1 MWNSSQHS
9 KGVSRRQLLQRCGAG
24 FGALALSDLVAR
36 TQSSAAG
43 PDNSPHNPLSSHVGH
58 FPARAKRVIFL
69 FMHGGPSHVDT
80 FDYKPQLEKLDGQP
94 LPIEKPRI
102 QFAQTGNLLRSPWKF
117 RQYGECGAWVSDLF
131 PHVGSC
137 VDDITFIKSIH
148 GSNEAHGG
156 ALLKINTGSDTFVRP
171 SMGAW
176 ISYGLGTENESL
188 PSFVTINPSLG
199 HGGVR
204 NFGSAFLPPIHQAT
218 RIATAREGGVTQAKI
233 ANLTHAQN
241 SRELQMLQLEML
253 RELDSLR
260 HVNRGEHATALH
272 DESLNARID
281 SFELA
286 FRMQT
291 EAPEIF
297 DLSQETEATRRL
309 YGIDQEQTSN
319 FGTQC
324 LLARRLSESGVRFIQ
339 VSHAYW
345 DQHSDLKKEHT
356 RLAGEVDKPIAGLL
370 KDLKQRGLLE
380 DTLLMW
386 GAEFG
391 RTPTA
396 QGTDG
401 RDHNPHAFT
410 YWMAG
415 GGVKAGF
422 NYGASDDFG
431 FYAAED
437 KVHVHDLHA
446 TILHLLGL
454 DHERLTY
461 RYGGREFRL
470 TDVEGKL
477 VQGIL
482 A

>member
-1 MWNSSQHS
+1 MN
-9 KGVSRRQLLQRCGAG
+9 RRQLLHQCGAG
-24 FGALALSDLVAR
+24 FAALALSDMIVRSGLCAGEP
-36 TQSSAAG
+36 AA
-43 PDNSPHNPLSSHVGH
+43 NPLAAASVSNPLLPKSPH

-80 FDYKPQLEKLDGQP
+80 FDYKPELMKRHGQP
-94 LPIEKPRI
+94 LPFEKPRI
-102 QFAQTGNLLRSPWKF
+102 QFAQTGNLLRSPWTF
-117 RQYGECGAWVSDLF
+117 RQYGQSGAWVSDLF
-131 PHVGSC
+131 PHVGRC

-156 ALLKINTGSDTFVRP
+156 ALLKMHTGSDTFVRP

-176 ISYGLGTENESL
+176 ISYGLGTENDSL
-188 PSFVTINPSLG
+188 PSFITISPTLG

-218 RIATAREGGVTQAKI
+218 RIGSAKKRK
-233 ANLTHAQN
+233 AEEDSVVPNLTNPNIPA
-241 SRELQMLQLEML
+241 ELQALQLNFA
-253 RELDSLR
+253 RDLDQLKRPVPHSMADADL
-260 HVNRGEHATALH
+260 
-272 DESLNARID
+272 DARIE

-291 EAPEIF
+291 EAPEVLEI
-297 DLSQETEATRRL
+297 DSESESTLKL
-309 YGIDQEQTSN
+309 YGIDGGPTDS
-319 FGTQC
+319 FGRQC
-324 LLARRLSESGVRFIQ
+324 LLARRLSESGVRFVQ
-339 VSHAYW
+339 SSHAYW
-345 DQHSDLKKEHT
+345 DQHSDLKEQHGT
-356 RLAGEVDKPIAGLL
+356 LAEQVDRPIAGLL
-370 KDLKQRGLLE
+370 TDLKQRGLLDE
-380 DTLLMW
+380 TLLIW

-396 QGTDG
+396 QGDNG

-422 NYGASDDFG
+422 SHGESDEFG
-431 FYAAED
+431 FYSTKD

-461 RYGGREFRL
+461 RYGGRDFRL
-470 TDVEGKL
+470 TDVEGS
-477 VQGIL
+477 VVDQIF

>member
-1 MWNSSQHS
+1 MN
-9 KGVSRRQLLQRCGAG
+9 RRQLLHRCGAG
-24 FGALALSDLVAR
+24 FGALALSDMIAR
-36 TQSSAAG
+36 SGLCAGESAADARG
-43 PDNSPHNPLSSHVGH
+43 TMASNPLASRAPH

-80 FDYKPQLEKLDGQP
+80 FDYKPELIKHHGQP
-94 LPIEKPRI
+94 LPFEKPRI

-117 RQYGECGAWVSDLF
+117 RRYGQCGAWVSDLF
-131 PHVGSC
+131 PHVGRC
-137 VDDITFIKSIH
+137 VDDITFIRSIH

-156 ALLKINTGSDTFVRP
+156 ALLKMHTGSDTFVRP

-176 ISYGLGTENESL
+176 ISYGLGSENESL
-188 PSFVTINPSLG
+188 PSFITISPTLG

-218 RIATAREGGVTQAKI
+218 RIGSAKKRKAEEDSI
-233 ANLTHAQN
+233 VPNLTNPDIPA
-241 SRELQMLQLEML
+241 ELQALQLNFATD
-253 RELDSLR
+253 LDQLKRPAPHSMADADL
-260 HVNRGEHATALH
+260 
-272 DESLNARID
+272 DARIE

-291 EAPEIF
+291 EAPEVLEI
-297 DLSQETEATRRL
+297 DSESESTLKL
-309 YGIDQEQTSN
+309 YGIDGGPTDS
-319 FGTQC
+319 FGRQC
-324 LLARRLSESGVRFIQ
+324 LLARRLSESGVRFVQ
-339 VSHAYW
+339 SSHAYW
-345 DQHSDLKKEHT
+345 DQHSDLKEQHGT
-356 RLAGEVDKPIAGLL
+356 LAEQVDRPIAGLL
-370 KDLKQRGLLE
+370 TDLKQRGLLDE
-380 DTLLMW
+380 TLLIW

-396 QGTDG
+396 QGDNG

-422 NYGASDDFG
+422 SHGESDEFG
-431 FYAAED
+431 FYSTKD

-461 RYGGREFRL
+461 RYGGRDFRL
-470 TDVEGKL
+470 TDVEGS
-477 VQGIL
+477 VVDQIF

>member
-1 MWNSSQHS
+1 MSNPLN
-9 KGVSRRQLLQRCGAG
+9 RRNLLHRCGAG
-24 FGALALSDLVAR
+24 FGSLALADLIAR
-36 TQSSAAG
+36 TSTAASNFASA
-43 PDNSPHNPLSSHVGH
+43 DDVSKTTVSPLTQNLGH

-80 FDYKPQLEKLDGQP
+80 FDYKPELIRLNGQP
-94 LPIEKPRI
+94 LPIPKPRI
-102 QFAQTGNLLRSPWKF
+102 QFAQTGNLLRSPWRF
-117 RQYGECGAWVSDLF
+117 RQYGESGAWVSDLF
-131 PHVGSC
+131 PNVGRC
-137 VDDITFIKSIH
+137 ADHITFIRSIH

-156 ALLKINTGSDTFVRP
+156 ALLKMHTGSDTFVRP

-188 PSFVTINPSLG
+188 PSFITINPTLG

-218 RIATAREGGVTQAKI
+218 RIGSTRKKKDAAEDAMIQ
-233 ANLTHAQN
+233 NLTSDLVSPEMQ
-241 SRELQMLQLEML
+241 SLQLDL
-253 RELDSLR
+253 VRDLDR
-260 HVNRGEHATALH
+260 MKRPAVHAAVDADL
-272 DESLNARID
+272 DARID

-291 EAPEIF
+291 AAPEIL
-297 DLSQETEATRRL
+297 DLSLESDSTMKL
-309 YGIDQEQTSN
+309 YGIDGGPTEQ
-319 FGTQC
+319 FGRQC
-324 LLARRLSESGVRFIQ
+324 LLARRLSESGVRFVQ

-345 DQHSDLKKEHT
+345 DQHSELKEKHAELAAQVDL
-356 RLAGEVDKPIAGLL
+356 PIAGLL
-370 KDLKQRGLLE
+370 TDLQQRGLLE

-396 QGTDG
+396 QGNNG

-422 NYGASDDFG
+422 SYGASDDFG

-461 RYGGREFRL
+461 RYGGRDFRL
-470 TDVEGKL
+470 TDVEGH
-477 VQGIL
+477 VVDQIF

>member
-1 MWNSSQHS
+1 MSSSWQARPS
-9 KGVSRRQLLQRCGAG
+9 LNRRQLLQSCGAG
-24 FGALALSDLVAR
+24 FGALALSDLIAR
-36 TQSSAAG
+36 RASAERNDA
-43 PDNSPHNPLSSHVGH
+43 SQNPLTAHAGH
-58 FPARAKRVIFL
+58 FRPRAKRVIFL

-80 FDYKPQLEKLDGQP
+80 FDYKPQLAKHDGQP
-94 LPIEKPRI
+94 LPFEKPRI
-102 QFAQTGNLLRSPWKF
+102 QFSQTANLLKSPWEF
-117 RQYGECGAWVSDLF
+117 RQYGQSGAWVSDLF
-131 PHVGSC
+131 PHVGRC
-137 VDDITFIKSIH
+137 ADDITFLRSIH

-156 ALLKINTGSDTFVRP
+156 ALLKINTGTDTFVRP
-171 SMGAW
+171 SIGAW
-176 ISYGLGTENESL
+176 ISYGLGTENDNL
-188 PSFVTINPSLG
+188 PSFVTINPTLG

-218 RIATAREGGVTQAKI
+218 RIATTRDKGKTVARIQ
-233 ANLTHAQN
+233 NLTSDQAPPQ
-241 SRELQMLQLEML
+241 LQRLQLEML
-253 RELDSLR
+253 RELNDL
-260 HVNRGEHATALH
+260 HASPQGAPPAH
-272 DESLNARID
+272 PIDAELNARID

-297 DLSQETEATRRL
+297 DLSKETEATRRL
-309 YGIDQEQTSN
+309 YGIDKEPTGN

-324 LLARRLSESGVRFIQ
+324 LLARRLSEAGVRFIQ

-345 DQHSDLKKEHT
+345 DQHSELKAQHAK
-356 RLAGEVDKPIAGLL
+356 LAAEVDQPISGLL
-370 KDLKQRGLLE
+370 LDLKQRGLLE
-380 DTLLMW
+380 DTLLIW

-396 QGTDG
+396 QGNDG

-422 NYGASDDFG
+422 SYGASDDFG
-431 FYAAED
+431 FYAASD

-454 DHERLTY
+454 DHERLTF
-461 RYGGREFRL
+461 RYGGRDFRL
-470 TDVEGKL
+470 TDVEGR
-477 VQGIL
+477 VVSEIF

>member
-1 MWNSSQHS
+1 MSNPLN
-9 KGVSRRQLLQRCGAG
+9 RRHLLHRCGAG
-24 FGALALSDLVAR
+24 FGSLALADLIAR
-36 TQSSAAG
+36 TSATASDITSAG
-43 PDNSPHNPLSSHVGH
+43 GVTKKVVSPLAQNRGH

-80 FDYKPQLEKLDGQP
+80 FDYKPELIRLNGQP
-94 LPIEKPRI
+94 LPIPKPRI
-102 QFAQTGNLLRSPWKF
+102 QFAQTGNLLSSPWRF
-117 RQYGECGAWVSDLF
+117 RQYGESGAWVSDLF
-131 PHVGSC
+131 PNVGRC
-137 VDDITFIKSIH
+137 ADHITFIKSIH

-156 ALLKINTGSDTFVRP
+156 ALLKMHTGSDTFVRP

-188 PSFVTINPSLG
+188 PSFITINPTLG

-218 RIATAREGGVTQAKI
+218 RIGSTKKKKDSSEDTMIQ
-233 ANLTHAQN
+233 NLT
-241 SRELQMLQLEML
+241 SDSVSPELQSLQLDLVRDLDRMK
-253 RELDSLR
+253 RPAVHAAVDAELD
-260 HVNRGEHATALH
+260 
-272 DESLNARID
+272 ARID

-291 EAPEIF
+291 AAPEIL
-297 DLSQETEATRRL
+297 DLSQESESTMKL
-309 YGIDQEQTSN
+309 YGIDGGPTEQ
-319 FGTQC
+319 FGRQC
-324 LLARRLSESGVRFIQ
+324 LLARRLSESGVRFVQ

-345 DQHSDLKKEHT
+345 DQHSELKEKHAE
-356 RLAGEVDKPIAGLL
+356 LAGQVDLPIAGLL
-370 KDLKQRGLLE
+370 TDLHQRGLLE
-380 DTLLMW
+380 DTLLIW

-396 QGTDG
+396 QGNNG

-422 NYGASDDFG
+422 SYGASDDFG

-461 RYGGREFRL
+461 RYGGRDFRL
-470 TDVEGKL
+470 TDVEGN
-477 VQGIL
+477 VVDQIF

>member
-1 MWNSSQHS
+1 MN
-9 KGVSRRQLLQRCGAG
+9 RRQLLHRCGAG
-24 FGALALSDLVAR
+24 FGALALSDMIAR
-36 TQSSAAG
+36 SGLCAGESAADARG
-43 PDNSPHNPLSSHVGH
+43 TMASNPLASRAPH

-80 FDYKPQLEKLDGQP
+80 FDYKPELIKHHGQP
-94 LPIEKPRI
+94 LPFEKPRI

-117 RQYGECGAWVSDLF
+117 RQYGQSGAWVSDLF
-131 PHVGSC
+131 PHVGRC
-137 VDDITFIKSIH
+137 ADDITFIRSIH

-156 ALLKINTGSDTFVRP
+156 ALLKMHTGSDTFVRP

-176 ISYGLGTENESL
+176 ISYGLGTENDSL
-188 PSFVTINPSLG
+188 PSFITISPTLG

-218 RIATAREGGVTQAKI
+218 RIGSAKKRK
-233 ANLTHAQN
+233 AEEDPVVPNLTNPDIPA
-241 SRELQMLQLEML
+241 ELQALQLNFA
-253 RELDSLR
+253 RDLDQLKRPSPHSL
-260 HVNRGEHATALH
+260 ADADL
-272 DESLNARID
+272 DARIE

-286 FRMQT
+286 FRMQS
-291 EAPEIF
+291 EAPEVLEI
-297 DLSQETEATRRL
+297 DSESESTLKL
-309 YGIDQEQTSN
+309 YGIDGGPTDS
-319 FGTQC
+319 FGRQC
-324 LLARRLSESGVRFIQ
+324 LLARRLSESGVRFVQ
-339 VSHAYW
+339 SSHAYW
-345 DQHSDLKKEHT
+345 DQHSDLKEQHGT
-356 RLAGEVDKPIAGLL
+356 LAEQVDRPIAGLL
-370 KDLKQRGLLE
+370 KDLKQRGLLDE
-380 DTLLMW
+380 TLLIW

-396 QGTDG
+396 QGDNG

-422 NYGASDDFG
+422 SYGESDEFG
-431 FYAAED
+431 FYAAQD

-446 TILHLLGL
+446 SILHLLGL

-461 RYGGREFRL
+461 RYGGRDFRL
-470 TDVEGKL
+470 TDVEGS
-477 VQGIL
+477 VVNQIF

>member
-1 MWNSSQHS
+1 MTIPF
-9 KGVSRRQLLQRCGAG
+9 SRRQWLQCAGAG
-24 FGALALSDLVAR
+24 FGSLALAEMLAR
-36 TQSSAAG
+36 QPANSAERPFTAAAG
-43 PDNSPHNPLSSHVGH
+43 ASTVVSPLAAKAGH

-80 FDYKPQLEKLDGQP
+80 FDYKPQLSARDGEP
-94 LPIEKPRI
+94 LPFAKPRI
-102 QFAQTGNLLRSPWKF
+102 QFAKTGNMLKSPWSF
-117 RQYGECGAWVSDLF
+117 RQYGDCGAWVSDLF
-131 PHVGSC
+131 PNVGRLA
-137 VDDITFIKSIH
+137 DDITFIKSIH

-156 ALLKINTGSDTFVRP
+156 ALLKIHTGTDTFVRP

-176 ISYGLGTENESL
+176 ISYGLGTENDSL
-188 PSFVTINPSLG
+188 PSFITISPTLG

-218 RIATAREGGVTQAKI
+218 RIGASRRKEEPGPAIQ
-233 ANLTHAQN
+233 NLTNDAVPEAIQ
-241 SRELQMLQLEML
+241 SLQLDLL
-253 RELDSLR
+253 RDLDRLKR
-260 HVNRGEHATALH
+260 PNAHTTADADL
-272 DESLNARID
+272 DARIE

-291 EAPEIF
+291 EAPEIL
-297 DLSQETEATRRL
+297 DISRETEATNKL
-309 YGIDQEQTSN
+309 YGINGGPTDS
-319 FGTQC
+319 FGRQC
-324 LLARRLSESGVRFIQ
+324 LLARRLSEAGVRFVQ
-339 VSHAYW
+339 VTHAYW
-345 DQHSDLKKEHT
+345 DQHSELKEKHAE
-356 RLAGEVDKPIAGLL
+356 LAQQVDQPIAGLL
-370 KDLKQRGLLE
+370 ADLKQRGLLE

-396 QGTDG
+396 QGKNG

-415 GGVKAGF
+415 GGVKSGF
-422 NYGASDDFG
+422 SYGESDEFG
-431 FYAAED
+431 FYATRD

-446 TILHLLGL
+446 TILHLLGV

-461 RYGGREFRL
+461 RYGGRDFRL
-470 TDVEGKL
+470 TDVEGR
-477 VQGIL
+477 VVDAIF